1 MSAAAATVAPG
12 ETTAAPG
19 QTARERENTRLAEA
33 IEAQGRG
40 MLWVVAYEA
49 KLCAVVGVLA
59 GLSEVGFEGLL
70 CLADWV
76 FFDLI
81 HEQLLSELP
90 GWRILILPALG
101 GLLIGPIVT
110 RFARET

>member
-1 MSAAAATVAPG
+1 MPAFTASAVRAAN
-12 ETTAAPG
+12 
-19 QTARERENTRLAEA
+19 R
-33 IEAQGRG
+33 
-40 MLWVVAYEA
+40 
-49 KLCAVVGVLA
+49 AVNRTGA
-59 GLSEVGFEGLL
+59 
-70 CLADWV
+70 
-76 FFDLI
+76 LI